1 MVNREN
7 RYDGDNKEGIDP
19 ENEPLDERS
28 WLVFSGGRLERKKD
42 TWDAFEAQVRKK
54 GIHSIKN
61 YELMQHLKTNGCE
74 TLIEE
79 NEIMIHVATGY
90 ILLDGDG
97 TDKNF
102 YQTLE
107 L

>member
-1 MVNREN
+1 M
-7 RYDGDNKEGIDP
+7 
-19 ENEPLDERS
+19 
-28 WLVFSGGRLERKKD
+28 ERKKD
-42 TWDAFEAQVRKK
+42 TWDAFEEQVRKK

-61 YELMQHLKTNGCE
+61 YELMQHLKTKGGE
-74 TLIEE
+74 TLTED
-79 NEIMIHVATGY
+79 NETMIDVATGY